1 MGTVANTFRHLG
13 HRWLWIPAFAGTTRW
28 FAGTTV
34 VPNYR
39 YRAMNSSG
47 ELVSG
52 AIAAPA
58 PGDVAARIERLG
70 LVLVDSVT
78 LEEGGSGQSVFSL
91 FNKPK
96 AEDVTLFTRD
106 LALLLRAGAR
116 INDGLELLAADRDF
130 GRLRPVVADIR
141 SRVVAGESFA
151 EALARH
157 EGLFPAMYVALI
169 RVGEASGSLDQVLE
183 VLADERTRTETLK
196 RRLTEAVR
204 YPLFVLGAAGCVLLF
219 FLTFVLPQFAS
230 VLQDFG
236 AKVDPIILSF
246 LNLSTFLR
254 ANSDAVLAI
263 TAAIIA
269 GSWLLL
275 RQESV
280 RRGFMT
286 TLTRL
291 PVIREVMKFYRTS
304 LFCRNLGLLLGSG
317 VNLTTTLRILVDM
330 MSSVGASA
338 VWIDAAD
345 RVRHG
350 AKLSDALADTKA
362 LPSMA
367 VRMLRLGDET
377 GQLPVLAG
385 RVAEFYETKLQ
396 RTLDRVVGIAGPAA
410 IIVISIVV
418 GGLIV
423 SVMTALMSV
432 SQIVG

>member
-1 MGTVANTFRHLG
+1 M
-13 HRWLWIPAFAGTTRW
+13 
-28 FAGTTV
+28 
-34 VPNYR
+34 PNYR
-39 YRAMNSSG
+39 YRALNSNG

-58 PGDVAARIERLG
+58 PGDVAARVERLG
-70 LVLVDSVT
+70 LVLVDNVT
-78 LEEGGSGQSVFSL
+78 PEEGGAARSVFSL

-116 INDGLELLAADRDF
+116 INDGLELLAADPDF
-130 GRLRPVVADIR
+130 GRLRPIVADIR

-151 EALARH
+151 EALGRH
-157 EGLFPAMYVALI
+157 EGMFPPMYVALI

-183 VLADERTRTETLK
+183 VLADERTRTEALK
-196 RRLTEAVR
+196 RRLGDAIR
-204 YPLFVLGAAGCVLLF
+204 YPLFVLGAAACVLLF

-236 AKVDPIILSF
+236 AKVDPFILGF
-246 LNLSTFLR
+246 LNFSTFLR

-263 TAAIIA
+263 TAAVIA
-269 GSWLLL
+269 GAWLLL

-280 RRGFMT
+280 RRGFMNAVA
-286 TLTRL
+286 RL
-291 PVIREVMKFYRTS
+291 PVVCEVMKFYRTS

-330 MSSVGASA
+330 MTSVGSSA
-338 VWIDAAD
+338 VWTDAAE

-350 AKLSDALADTKA
+350 AKLSDALAETQA
-362 LPSMA
+362 LPPMA

-377 GQLPVLAG
+377 GQLPMLAG
-385 RVAEFYETKLQ
+385 RVAEFYEAKLQ

>member
-1 MGTVANTFRHLG
+1 MLM
-13 HRWLWIPAFAGTTRW
+13 PK
-28 FAGTTV
+28 
-34 VPNYR
+34 YR
-39 YRAMNSSG
+39 YRAITSKG
-47 ELVSG
+47 DLVSG
-52 AIAAPA
+52 AIAAAA
-58 PGDVAARIERLG
+58 PGDVAGRIEGLG
-70 LVLVDSVT
+70 LVLVDNVT
-78 LEEGGSGQSVFSL
+78 LEEGGGSAGSAFSL

-96 AEDVTLFTRD
+96 PEDVTIFTRD

-151 EALARH
+151 EALSRH

-169 RVGEASGSLDQVLE
+169 RVGEAAGSLDQVLE
-183 VLADERTRTETLK
+183 VLADERTRTEALK
-196 RRLTEAVR
+196 RRLGEAVR

-236 AKVDPIILSF
+236 AKVDPFILGF
-246 LNLSTFLR
+246 LNFSTFLR
-254 ANSDAVLAI
+254 ANSDAVLALV
-263 TAAIIA
+263 AAGIG

-275 RQESV
+275 RQQSV
-280 RRGFMT
+280 RRGIANT
-286 TLTRL
+286 VTRL
-291 PVIREVMKFYRTS
+291 PAIRQVITFYRTS
-304 LFCRNLGLLLGSG
+304 LFCRNLGVLLGSG

-330 MSSVGASA
+330 MSTAGPSA
-338 VWIDAAD
+338 VWIDAAE

-350 AKLSDALADTKA
+350 AKLSDALSDTNA

-377 GQLPVLAG
+377 GQLPMLAG
-385 RVAEFYETKLQ
+385 RVAEFYEAKLQ

-432 SQIVG
+432 SQIIG

>member
-1 MGTVANTFRHLG
+1 M
-13 HRWLWIPAFAGTTRW
+13 
-28 FAGTTV
+28 
-34 VPNYR
+34 PNYR
-39 YRAMNSSG
+39 YRAMNASG
-47 ELVSG
+47 DLVSG

-70 LVLVDSVT
+70 LVLVDNVT
-78 LEEGGSGQSVFSL
+78 LEEGGAAGRAFSL

-96 AEDVTLFTRD
+96 AEDITIFTRD

-130 GRLRPVVADIR
+130 GRLRPIVADIR

-157 EGLFPAMYVALI
+157 EGLFPPMYVALI

-183 VLADERTRTETLK
+183 VLADERSRTEALK
-196 RRLTEAVR
+196 RKLGDAIR
-204 YPLFVLGAAGCVLLF
+204 YPLFVLSAAGCVLLF

-236 AKVDPIILSF
+236 AKVDPFILGF

-254 ANSDAVLAI
+254 ANSDAVLALL
-263 TAAIIA
+263 AAVIA
-269 GSWLLL
+269 IAWLAL
-275 RQESV
+275 RQEGI
-280 RRGFMT
+280 RRGLMNV
-286 TLTRL
+286 LTRL
-291 PVIREVMKFYRTS
+291 PVVREVMKYYRTS

-330 MSSVGASA
+330 MASVGSA
-338 VWIDAAD
+338 VVWAAAAD

-350 AKLSDALADTKA
+350 AKLSDALAETQA
-362 LPSMA
+362 LPAMA

-377 GQLPVLAG
+377 GQLPVLSG
-385 RVAEFYETKLQ
+385 RVAEFYEAKLQ

-410 IIVISIVV
+410 IIVISFVV

-432 SQIVG
+432 SQIIG

>member
-1 MGTVANTFRHLG
+1 M
-13 HRWLWIPAFAGTTRW
+13 PS
-28 FAGTTV
+28 
-34 VPNYR
+34 YR
-39 YRAMNSSG
+39 YRAMNSDG

-58 PGDVAARIERLG
+58 AGDVAARIERLG
-70 LVLVDSVT
+70 LVLVDNVT
-78 LEEGGSGQSVFSL
+78 LEEGGPAHRAFSL

-96 AEDVTLFTRD
+96 PEDVTIFTRD

-157 EGLFPAMYVALI
+157 QGLFPPMYVALI
-169 RVGEASGSLDQVLE
+169 RVGEASGSLDRVLE
-183 VLADERTRTETLK
+183 VLADERGRSETLK
-196 RRLTEAVR
+196 RRLGDAVR
-204 YPLFVLGAAGCVLLF
+204 YPLFVLSAAGCVLLF

-236 AKVDPIILSF
+236 AKVDPLVLGF
-246 LNLSTFLR
+246 LNFSTFLR
-254 ANSDAVLAI
+254 ANSDAVLA
-263 TAAIIA
+263 TLAAVIA
-269 GSWLLL
+269 AAWLLL
-275 RQESV
+275 RREGV
-280 RRGFMT
+280 RRSLMT
-286 TLTRL
+286 ALTRL
-291 PVIREVMKFYRTS
+291 PVIREVMKYYRTA

-330 MSSVGASA
+330 MASIGSSTM
-338 VWIDAAD
+338 WTDAAD

-350 AKLSDALADTKA
+350 AKLSDALADTDA
-362 LPSMA
+362 LPAMA

-377 GQLPVLAG
+377 GQLPMLAG

-432 SQIVG
+432 SQLVD

>member
-1 MGTVANTFRHLG
+1 M
-13 HRWLWIPAFAGTTRW
+13 
-28 FAGTTV
+28 
-34 VPNYR
+34 PNYR
-39 YRAMNSSG
+39 YRALNGNG

-52 AIAAPA
+52 AIAASA
-58 PGDVAARIERLG
+58 PGDVAQRIERLG
-70 LVLVDSVT
+70 LVLVDNVT
-78 LEEGGSGQSVFSL
+78 LEEGGAAARSVL
-91 FNKPK
+91 GIFNKPN
-96 AEDVTLFTRD
+96 AEDVTIFTRD

-141 SRVVAGESFA
+141 SHVIAGESFA
-151 EALARH
+151 EALSRH
-157 EGLFPAMYVALI
+157 EGLFPPMYVALI

-183 VLADERTRTETLK
+183 VLADERSRTEALK
-196 RRLTEAVR
+196 RRLGDAIR
-204 YPLFVLGAAGCVLLF
+204 YPLFVLSAAGCVLLF

-236 AKVDPIILSF
+236 AKVDPIILTF
-246 LNLSTFLR
+246 LNFSTFLR
-254 ANSDAVLAI
+254 SNSDLVLAI
-263 TAAIIA
+263 LAGAIAA
-269 GSWLLL
+269 SWLLL
-275 RQESV
+275 RQLSV
-280 RRGFMT
+280 RRGIFNA
-286 TLTRL
+286 LAKL
-291 PVIREVMKFYRTS
+291 PAIRQVMMYYRTS

-330 MSSVGASA
+330 MASA
-338 VWIDAAD
+338 GPAAVWTDAAE

-350 AKLSDALADTKA
+350 AKLSDALSDTRA

-423 SVMTALMSV
+423 SVMTALLSV

>member
-1 MGTVANTFRHLG
+1 M
-13 HRWLWIPAFAGTTRW
+13 
-28 FAGTTV
+28 
-34 VPNYR
+34 PNYR
-39 YRAMNSSG
+39 YRALNSNG

-52 AIAAPA
+52 A
-58 PGDVAARIERLG
+58 VAAAAASEVAQRIERLG
-70 LVLVDSVT
+70 LVLVDNVT
-78 LEEGGSGQSVFSL
+78 LEEGGSARSAFSV

-96 AEDVTLFTRD
+96 PEDITLFTRD

-116 INDGLELLAADRDF
+116 INDGLELLASDPDF

-157 EGLFPAMYVALI
+157 EGLFPPMYVALI

-183 VLADERTRTETLK
+183 VLADERTRTEALK
-196 RRLTEAVR
+196 RRLGDAIR
-204 YPLFVLGAAGCVLLF
+204 YPLFVLGAAACVLLF

-236 AKVDPIILSF
+236 AKVDPFILGF
-246 LNLSTFLR
+246 LNFSTFLR
-254 ANSDAVLAI
+254 AHSDAVLAI
-263 TAAIIA
+263 TAALIA
-269 GSWLLL
+269 TAWLSL
-275 RQESV
+275 RQENV
-280 RRGFMT
+280 RRGFMSAAA
-286 TLTRL
+286 RL
-291 PVIREVMKFYRTS
+291 PVVREVMKFYRTS

-330 MSSVGASA
+330 MSSVGSSA
-338 VWIDAAD
+338 VWSDAAD

-350 AKLSDALADTKA
+350 AKLSDALADTRA
-362 LPSMA
+362 LPPMA

-385 RVAEFYETKLQ
+385 RVAEFYESKLQ
-396 RTLDRVVGIAGPAA
+396 RTLDRVVAIAGPAA

>member
-1 MGTVANTFRHLG
+1 M
-13 HRWLWIPAFAGTTRW
+13 
-28 FAGTTV
+28 
-34 VPNYR
+34 PNFR
-39 YRAMNSSG
+39 YRALNANG

-58 PGDVAARIERLG
+58 ASDVAQRIERLG
-70 LVLVDSVT
+70 LVLVDNVT
-78 LEEGGSGQSVFSL
+78 LEEGGGGRSALSL

-96 AEDVTLFTRD
+96 PEDVTIFTRD

-141 SRVVAGESFA
+141 SRVVSGESFA

-157 EGLFPAMYVALI
+157 EGLFPPMYVALV

-183 VLADERTRTETLK
+183 VLASERARTEALK
-196 RRLTEAVR
+196 RRLSDAIR
-204 YPLFVLGAAGCVLLF
+204 YPIFVLGAAGCVLLF

-236 AKVDPIILSF
+236 AKVDPTVLMF

-254 ANSDAVLAI
+254 NNSDAVLAI
-263 TAAIIA
+263 LAAGIA
-269 GSWLLL
+269 LGWLLL
-275 RQESV
+275 RQERV
-280 RRGFMT
+280 RRGIANT
-286 TLTRL
+286 ITRL
-291 PVIREVMKFYRTS
+291 PAIRNMMSSYRTA
-304 LFCRNLGLLLGSG
+304 LFCRNLGVLLGSG

-330 MSSVGASA
+330 MATAGPSA
-338 VWIDAAD
+338 VWSDAAD

-350 AKLSDALADTKA
+350 TKLSDALAETQA
-362 LPSMA
+362 LPAMA

-377 GQLPVLAG
+377 GQLPMLSG
-385 RVAEFYETKLQ
+385 RVADFYEAKLQ
-396 RTLDRVVGIAGPAA
+396 RTLDRAVGIAGPAA

>member
-1 MGTVANTFRHLG
+1 M
-13 HRWLWIPAFAGTTRW
+13 
-28 FAGTTV
+28 
-34 VPNYR
+34 PNYR
-39 YRAMNSSG
+39 YRALNGNG

-70 LVLVDSVT
+70 LVLVDNVT
-78 LEEGGSGQSVFSL
+78 LEEGGAARSVFSL

-116 INDGLELLAADRDF
+116 INDGLELLAADPDF
-130 GRLRPVVADIR
+130 GRLRPIVADIR

-151 EALARH
+151 EALGRH
-157 EGLFPAMYVALI
+157 EGMFPPMYVALI

-183 VLADERTRTETLK
+183 VLADERTRTEALK
-196 RRLTEAVR
+196 RRLGDAIR
-204 YPLFVLGAAGCVLLF
+204 YPLFVLGAAACVLLF

-236 AKVDPIILSF
+236 AKVDPFILGF
-246 LNLSTFLR
+246 LNFSTFLR

-263 TAAIIA
+263 AAATIA
-269 GSWLLL
+269 GAWLLL
-275 RQESV
+275 RQENV
-280 RRGFMT
+280 RRGFMNAIA
-286 TLTRL
+286 RL
-291 PVIREVMKFYRTS
+291 PIIREVMKFYRTS

-330 MSSVGASA
+330 MSSAGPAA
-338 VWIDAAD
+338 VWTDAAE

-350 AKLSDALADTKA
+350 AKLSDALAETQA
-362 LPSMA
+362 LPPMA

-377 GQLPVLAG
+377 GQLPMLAG
-385 RVAEFYETKLQ
+385 RVAEFYEAKLQ

>member
-1 MGTVANTFRHLG
+1 M
-13 HRWLWIPAFAGTTRW
+13 
-28 FAGTTV
+28 
-34 VPNYR
+34 PNYR
-39 YRAMNSSG
+39 YRALNGNG

-58 PGDVAARIERLG
+58 PGDVAARVERLG
-70 LVLVDSVT
+70 LVLVDNVT
-78 LEEGGSGQSVFSL
+78 LEEGGAARSVFSL

-116 INDGLELLAADRDF
+116 INDGLELLAADPDF
-130 GRLRPVVADIR
+130 GRLRPIVADIR

-151 EALARH
+151 EALGRH
-157 EGLFPAMYVALI
+157 EGMFPPMYVALI

-183 VLADERTRTETLK
+183 VLADERTRTEALK
-196 RRLTEAVR
+196 RRLGDAVR
-204 YPLFVLGAAGCVLLF
+204 YPLFVLSAAGCVLLF
-219 FLTFVLPQFAS
+219 FLPFVLPQFAS

-236 AKVDPIILSF
+236 AKVDPIILAF
-246 LNLSTFLR
+246 LNFSTFLR
-254 ANSDAVLAI
+254 ANSDAVLAG
-263 TAAIIA
+263 TAVLIA
-269 GSWLLL
+269 SLWLLL
-275 RQESV
+275 RQVGV
-280 RRGFMT
+280 RRGFMNT
-286 TLTRL
+286 VTRL
-291 PVIREVMKFYRTS
+291 PIIREVMKFYRTS

-330 MSSVGASA
+330 MSSVGPA
-338 VWIDAAD
+338 VVWTDAAE

-350 AKLSDALADTKA
+350 AKLSDALAETQA
-362 LPSMA
+362 LPPMA

-377 GQLPVLAG
+377 GQLPMLAG
-385 RVAEFYETKLQ
+385 RVAEFYEAKLQ

>member
-1 MGTVANTFRHLG
+1 
-13 HRWLWIPAFAGTTRW
+13 
-28 FAGTTV
+28 
-34 VPNYR
+34 
-39 YRAMNSSG
+39 MNSNG

-58 PGDVAARIERLG
+58 PGDVAARIEQLG

-96 AEDVTLFTRD
+96 PEDVTLFTRD

-141 SRVVAGESFA
+141 SHVVAGESFA
-151 EALARH
+151 EALGRH
-157 EGLFPAMYVALI
+157 EGMFPPMYVALI

-183 VLADERTRTETLK
+183 VLADERTRTEALK
-196 RRLTEAVR
+196 RRLGDAVR
-204 YPLFVLGAAGCVLLF
+204 YPLFVLGAAACVLLF

-236 AKVDPIILSF
+236 AKVDPFILGF

-254 ANSDAVLAI
+254 ANSDAVMAI
-263 TAAIIA
+263 TAAIVA

-286 TLTRL
+286 NLTRL
-291 PVIREVMKFYRTS
+291 PVIREVMKY
-304 LFCRNLGLLLGSG
+304 
-317 VNLTTTLRILVDM
+317 
-330 MSSVGASA
+330 
-338 VWIDAAD
+338 
-345 RVRHG
+345 
-350 AKLSDALADTKA
+350 
-362 LPSMA
+362 
-367 VRMLRLGDET
+367 
-377 GQLPVLAG
+377 
-385 RVAEFYETKLQ
+385 
-396 RTLDRVVGIAGPAA
+396 
-410 IIVISIVV
+410 
-418 GGLIV
+418 
-423 SVMTALMSV
+423 
-432 SQIVG
+432 

>member
-1 MGTVANTFRHLG
+1 M
-13 HRWLWIPAFAGTTRW
+13 PS
-28 FAGTTV
+28 
-34 VPNYR
+34 YR
-39 YRAMNSSG
+39 YRALNSNG

-52 AIAAPA
+52 AIAAAA
-58 PGDVAARIERLG
+58 PGDVAQRIERLG
-70 LVLVDSVT
+70 LVLVDNVT
-78 LEEGGSGQSVFSL
+78 LEEGGSSARSIFSV

-96 AEDVTLFTRD
+96 AEDVTIFTRD

-141 SRVVAGESFA
+141 SDVTAGESFA
-151 EALARH
+151 EALSRH
-157 EGLFPAMYVALI
+157 EALFPAMYVALI
-169 RVGEASGSLDQVLE
+169 RVGEASGSLDQVLQ
-183 VLADERTRTETLK
+183 VLADERSRTEALK
-196 RRLTEAVR
+196 RRLGDAIR
-204 YPLFVLGAAGCVLLF
+204 YPVFVLGAAGCVLLF

-236 AKVDPIILSF
+236 AKVDPIILTF
-246 LNLSTFLR
+246 LNLSTLLR
-254 ANSDAVLAI
+254 NNSDAVLAVV
-263 TAAIIA
+263 AIVIA
-269 GSWLLL
+269 GSWLSL
-275 RQESV
+275 RQEGV
-280 RRGFMT
+280 RRGISN

-291 PVIREVMKFYRTS
+291 PAIRDVMMSYRTS

-330 MSSVGASA
+330 MGSVGPSTVWSA
-338 VWIDAAD
+338 AAD

-350 AKLSDALADTKA
+350 AKLSDALSDTQA
-362 LPSMA
+362 LPAMA

-377 GQLPVLAG
+377 GQLPMLAG
-385 RVAEFYETKLQ
+385 RVAEFYEAKLQ

>member
-1 MGTVANTFRHLG
+1 M
-13 HRWLWIPAFAGTTRW
+13 
-28 FAGTTV
+28 
-34 VPNYR
+34 PNYR
-39 YRAMNSSG
+39 YRALNSNG

-52 AIAAPA
+52 AIAASA
-58 PGDVAARIERLG
+58 ASDVAQRIERLG
-70 LVLVDSVT
+70 LVLVDNVT
-78 LEEGGSGQSVFSL
+78 LEEGRSARSAFSL

-116 INDGLELLAADRDF
+116 INDGLELLAADPDF

-157 EGLFPAMYVALI
+157 EGLFPPMYVALI

-183 VLADERTRTETLK
+183 VLADERTRTEALK
-196 RRLTEAVR
+196 RRLGDAIR
-204 YPLFVLGAAGCVLLF
+204 YPLFVLGAAACVLLF

-236 AKVDPIILSF
+236 AKVDPFILGF
-246 LNLSTFLR
+246 LNFSTFLR
-254 ANSDAVLAI
+254 AHSDAVLAI
-263 TAAIIA
+263 TAALIA
-269 GSWLLL
+269 TAWLSL
-275 RQESV
+275 RQENV
-280 RRGFMT
+280 RRSFMNAAA
-286 TLTRL
+286 RL
-291 PVIREVMKFYRTS
+291 PVVREVMKFYRTS

-330 MSSVGASA
+330 MSSVGSSA
-338 VWIDAAD
+338 VWSDAAD

-362 LPSMA
+362 LPPMA

-385 RVAEFYETKLQ
+385 RVAEFYESKLQ
-396 RTLDRVVGIAGPAA
+396 RTLDRVVAIAGPAA

>member
-1 MGTVANTFRHLG
+1 M
-13 HRWLWIPAFAGTTRW
+13 
-28 FAGTTV
+28 
-34 VPNYR
+34 PNYR
-39 YRAMNSSG
+39 YRAMNSNG
-47 ELVSG
+47 ELVS
-52 AIAAPA
+52 AVIAAPA

-78 LEEGGSGQSVFSL
+78 LEEGGSARSAFSL

-96 AEDVTLFTRD
+96 AEDVTIFTRD

-130 GRLRPVVADIR
+130 GRLRPVVADVR

-157 EGLFPAMYVALI
+157 ETLFPAMYVALI

-183 VLADERTRTETLK
+183 VLADERSRTEALK
-196 RRLTEAVR
+196 RRLGDAIR

-230 VLQDFG
+230 VLTDFG
-236 AKVDPIILSF
+236 AKVDPFILGF
-246 LNLSTFLR
+246 LNFSTFLR
-254 ANSDAVLAI
+254 NNSDAVLAI
-263 TAAIIA
+263 VAAVIA
-269 GSWLLL
+269 GTWLLL
-275 RQESV
+275 RQQGV
-280 RRGFMT
+280 RRGIVNAV
-286 TLTRL
+286 TRL
-291 PVIREVMKFYRTS
+291 PAIRQVMTFYRTS
-304 LFCRNLGLLLGSG
+304 LFCRNLGVLLGSG

-330 MSSVGASA
+330 MSTAGPSE
-338 VWIDAAD
+338 VWIDAAE

-350 AKLSDALADTKA
+350 AKLSDALSDTSA
-362 LPSMA
+362 LPAMA

-377 GQLPVLAG
+377 GQLPMLAG
-385 RVAEFYETKLQ
+385 RVAEFYEAKLQ

-432 SQIVG
+432 SQIIG

>member
-1 MGTVANTFRHLG
+1 
-13 HRWLWIPAFAGTTRW
+13 
-28 FAGTTV
+28 

-39 YRAMNSSG
+39 YQAVNSNG

-52 AIAAPA
+52 AIVAPT
-58 PGDVAARIERLG
+58 PGDVAQRIERLG

-78 LEEGGSGQSVFSL
+78 VADGGSARSVFGL
-91 FNKPK
+91 FNKPR
-96 AEDVTLFTRD
+96 AEDVTIFTRD

-141 SRVVAGESFA
+141 SHVVAGESLA
-151 EALARH
+151 EALSRH
-157 EGLFPAMYVALI
+157 EGLFPAMYLALI

-183 VLADERTRTETLK
+183 VLADERSRSESLK
-196 RRLTEAVR
+196 RRLGDATR

-219 FLTFVLPQFAS
+219 FLTFVLPQFAA
-230 VLQDFG
+230 VLTDFG
-236 AKVDPIILSF
+236 AKVDPIILGF
-246 LNLSTFLR
+246 LNFSTFLR
-254 ANSDAVLAI
+254 NNSDGVLAVV
-263 TAAIIA
+263 AAGLAVI
-269 GSWLLL
+269 WLLL
-275 RQESV
+275 RRPGV
-280 RRGFMT
+280 RRSISN
-286 TLTRL
+286 LLARL
-291 PVIREVMKFYRTS
+291 PAIRSVMTYYRTS
-304 LFCRNLGLLLGSG
+304 LFCRNLGVLLGSG

-330 MSSVGASA
+330 MSTAGPSA
-338 VWIDAAD
+338 IWTEAAD

-350 AKLSDALADTKA
+350 AKLSDALSDTQA
-362 LPSMA
+362 LPPMA

-377 GQLPVLAG
+377 GQLPMLAG
-385 RVAEFYETKLQ
+385 RVAELYEAKLQ

-432 SQIVG
+432 SQIIG